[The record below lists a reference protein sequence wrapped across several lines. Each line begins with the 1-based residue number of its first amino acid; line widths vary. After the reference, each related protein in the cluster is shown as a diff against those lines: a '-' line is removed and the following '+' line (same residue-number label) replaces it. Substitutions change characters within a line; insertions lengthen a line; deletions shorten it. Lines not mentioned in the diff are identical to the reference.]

1 MCVGGLT
8 GQRSKADVCVCVC
21 EGGGCM
27 SLPHPILLFVLSAS
41 QVQFPSVCV
50 CGGGGGGGA
59 CNYLIPSFYLSCQHL
74 KFSFFLLS
82 NFMATCLLT
91 SNTSFTSVK

>member
-1 MCVGGLT
+1 MCVGGLM

-21 EGGGCM
+21 GGGGWCM

-50 CGGGGGGGA
+50 CVCGGGG
-59 CNYLIPSFYLSCQHL
+59 C
-74 KFSFFLLS
+74 
-82 NFMATCLLT
+82 M
-91 SNTSFTSVK
+91 

>member
-8 GQRSKADVCVCVC
+8 GQRSKADVCVC
-21 EGGGCM
+21 EGGEGRCM

-50 CGGGGGGGA
+50 CGGGGGVHV
-59 CNYLIPSFYLSCQHL
+59 ITSSHPSICPVSISSSV
-74 KFSFFLLS
+74 SFFFLISWQLV
-82 NFMATCLLT
+82 C
-91 SNTSFTSVK
+91 